1 MPTNIPAAR
10 KILSRAAENPHADAK
25 ALRQAIHTVLP
36 MMTRVQSKRTAQT
49 STKMTPELSL
59 SIALFKEANPEMS
72 LQEIASRFNV
82 NPGRVSEAIAAH
94 AT

>member
-10 KILSRAAENPHADAK
+10 NILESAATNPHADAK
-25 ALRQAIHTVLP
+25 ALRQAIRDALP